1 MTFNDL
7 NRNHLSI
14 KAKLANEVVA
24 GKYPDLAKDLI
35 YMKAC
40 QEHKQAGELINI
52 LPHDKSLMNK
62 HISKIDALKV
72 LKAMCRDDW
81 KLFIAFDIIPSD
93 YDEVLT

>member
-7 NRNHLSI
+7 SRNHLSI
-14 KAKLANEVVA
+14 KARLANEVVA
-24 GKYPDLAKDLI
+24 GKYPDFAKDLI

-40 QEHKQAGELINI
+40 QEGLNI
-52 LPHDKSLMNK
+52 LPHDSRLMNK